1 MKEPILF
8 RRDDTLNHEQALYWK
23 DLLYRTVKIGT
34 EVEFAMP
41 KGVRKDDFMPVL
53 VEALQPTRDLTNL
66 GRYGVLDVIGEHCG
80 LEIQIIG
87 RQPYYPALLQQYHD
101 LFALLPPG
109 IRARPTCGLHYHA
122 LAIGLAS
129 SRFSPVVE
137 RYLRARKIGED
148 SCLMLYGAAGQP
160 ELVRSILSCARS
172 VCRRYHGV
180 VVGSGPGRHWLADRF
195 RHPYMRDALLDAGY
209 ATDDES
215 LTAGAAVHVVEPLD
229 GYFGATTTLAWQFT
243 WPRVRLRFGIPING
257 EGALP
262 MLWIPQAFELY
273 LLL

>member
-109 IRARPTCGLHYHA
+109 IRARPTL
-122 LAIGLAS
+122 LR
-129 SRFSPVVE
+129 RFAKLGGDGGDFCDD
-137 RYLRARKIGED
+137 YLVIH
-148 SCLMLYGAAGQP
+148 Q
-160 ELVRSILSCARS
+160 
-172 VCRRYHGV
+172 
-180 VVGSGPGRHWLADRF
+180 
-195 RHPYMRDALLDAGY
+195 
-209 ATDDES
+209 
-215 LTAGAAVHVVEPLD
+215 VH
-229 GYFGATTTLAWQFT
+229 
-243 WPRVRLRFGIPING
+243 RG
-257 EGALP
+257 EGAGATV
-262 MLWIPQAFELY
+262 WC
-273 LLL
+273 